1 MSILRQLL
9 LSITVAITVILLGS
23 LALNISAA
31 RDYLAG
37 QLQAQSTDA
46 AVSLALTLSQP
57 GNGEPVMQE
66 LLISALFDGGHFSR
80 VALTSPEHEPLIT
93 RQVEGAP
100 RYAAPDWFRAIVPIG
115 TKSASRAVT
124 DGWRQLGEVTV
135 TANDVYAWET
145 LWQSSLRMIWLVAA
159 AGLAW
164 TGFAFALVRWI
175 ERRLLAEISKQV
187 QAIGQ
192 GQLAGSDITA
202 RVPELAGVAQALN
215 QARARLRITAA
226 EQNAKVEA
234 LEIELNRD
242 ETTGVANRRYF
253 LNEFRRVLD
262 VNTDVEMDAETGQG
276 DVAPKAAPPHAHG
289 HVLILH
295 LHDLAGINR
304 HAGRRPTDQWLTA
317 TCQRLGEILQAPDA
331 SPQPLLA
338 RLNGADFA
346 ILLPDSEPTAASQL
360 AERIRAE
367 LLTTRIASG
376 ADEQCRWAISLTD
389 YAPGATI
396 SAILTRL
403 DQGLTRAEENGA
415 DEVALVS
422 TITSAT

>member
-23 LALNISAA
+23 LGLNINAA
-31 RDYLAG
+31 RVYLAG

-57 GNGEPVMQE
+57 GNGDPVMQE
-66 LLISALFDGGHFSR
+66 LLISAMFDGGHFSR
-80 VALTSPEHEPLIT
+80 IALTSPAREPLVV
-93 RQVEGAP
+93 RQVEGEP
-100 RYAAPDWFRAIVPIG
+100 RYAAPDWFRAIVPLG
-115 TKSASRAVT
+115 TKSAIRSVT
-124 DGWRQLGEVTV
+124 DGWRQIGELTV

-145 LWQSSLRMIWLVAA
+145 LWKSSLRMILLVGA

-164 TGFAFALVRWI
+164 MMFAFALVRWI
-175 ERRLLAEISKQV
+175 ERRLFAEISRQV

-192 GQLAGSDITA
+192 GQLAGGDITP
-202 RVPELAGVAQALN
+202 RVPELAGVTKALN
-215 QARARLRITAA
+215 QARERLRITAA
-226 EQNAKVEA
+226 EQEAKVEA
-234 LEIELNRD
+234 LELELNRD

-253 LNEFRRVLD
+253 LNEFRRALGQCD
-262 VNTDVEMDAETGQG
+262 ETSEGG
-276 DVAPKAAPPHAHG
+276 TPFIPSPNHMHG

-295 LHDLAGINR
+295 LNDLAGINR

-317 TCQRLGEILQAPDA
+317 TCRRLDEILQTPDFPC
-331 SPQPLLA
+331 PQPLLA

-346 ILLPDSEPTAASQL
+346 ILLPESEPAAAAAL

-367 LLTTRIASG
+367 LLCTRIAAG
-376 ADEQCRWAISLTD
+376 ENTLCCWAMSLAD

-396 SAILTRL
+396 SAVLTRL
-403 DQGLTRAEENGA
+403 DQGLTRAEESGV
-415 DEVALVS
+415 DGVALVS
-422 TITSAT
+422 G

>member
-23 LALNISAA
+23 LALNINAA

-57 GNGEPVMQE
+57 GNGDPVMQE
-66 LLISALFDGGHFSR
+66 LLISAMFDGGHFSR
-80 VALTSPEHEPLIT
+80 IALTSPAREPLVV
-93 RQVEGAP
+93 RQIEGAP
-100 RYAAPDWFRAIVPIG
+100 RYAAPDWFRAIVPLG
-115 TKSASRAVT
+115 TKSATRSVT
-124 DGWRQLGEVTV
+124 DGWRQIGELTV

-145 LWQSSLRMIWLVAA
+145 LWKSSLRMILLVSL

-164 TGFAFALVRWI
+164 MVFAFALVRWI
-175 ERRLLAEISKQV
+175 ERRLLAEISRQV

-192 GQLAGSDITA
+192 GQLTGGDITP
-202 RVPELAGVAQALN
+202 RVRELAGVTKALN
-215 QARARLRITAA
+215 QARERLRITAA
-226 EQNAKVEA
+226 EQEAKVEA
-234 LEIELNRD
+234 LELELNRD

-253 LNEFRRVLD
+253 LNEFRRALGQD
-262 VNTDVEMDAETGQG
+262 DGTAEANTPSAHTQN
-276 DVAPKAAPPHAHG
+276 HTHG

-317 TCQRLGEILQAPDA
+317 TCQRLDELLQTPD
-331 SPQPLLA
+331 SPCPQPLLA

-346 ILLPDSEPTAASQL
+346 VLLPESDRSSATKLS
-360 AERIRAE
+360 ERIRDE
-367 LLTTRIASG
+367 LSCTRIAAGENTLCCWAMSL
-376 ADEQCRWAISLTD
+376 ADYR
-389 YAPGATI
+389 PGATI
-396 SAILTRL
+396 SEVLTRL
-403 DQGLTRAEENGA
+403 DQGLTRAEEGGV
-415 DEVALVS
+415 DGVALVS
-422 TITSAT
+422 D

>member
-9 LSITVAITVILLGS
+9 LSITIALSVILLGS

-46 AVSLALTLSQP
+46 AVSLALSLSQP
-57 GNGEPVMQE
+57 GNSELVTQE
-66 LLISALFDGGHFSR
+66 LLISAMFDGGHFAR
-80 VALTSPEHEPLIT
+80 IVLVSPERQPLIT
-93 RQVEGAP
+93 REVEGAP
-100 RYAAPDWFRAIVPIG
+100 RYAAPRWFRTLMPIG
-115 TKSASRAVT
+115 TKSATRSVT
-124 DGWRQLGEVTV
+124 DGWRQLGDVTV

-145 LWQSSLRMIWLVAA
+145 LWASSLRMIGLVVA

-164 TGFAFALVRWI
+164 IAFAFMLVRWI
-175 ERRLLAEISKQV
+175 KRRLLAEISKQV

-192 GQLAGSDITA
+192 GQLHGGDITP
-202 RVPELAGVAQALN
+202 RVPELAGVARALN
-215 QARARLRITAA
+215 QARERLRITAA
-226 EQNAKVEA
+226 EQDAKVEA

-253 LNEFRRVLD
+253 LNEFRRAL
-262 VNTDVEMDAETGQG
+262 EAG
-276 DVAPKAAPPHAHG
+276 AG

-304 HAGRRPTDQWLTA
+304 HAGRRPTDQWLTT
-317 TCQRLGEILQAPDA
+317 TCQRLGEILAADPSQ
-331 SPQPLLA
+331 SQPLLA

-346 ILLPDSEPTAASQL
+346 ILLPESDQTAATEL
-360 AERIRAE
+360 AGRIRTY

-376 ADEQCRWAISLTD
+376 EGELCRWDMSLGGYT
-389 YAPGATI
+389 PGTTI
-396 SAILTRL
+396 SAVLTRL
-403 DQGLTRAEENGA
+403 DQGLTQAEENGEC
-415 DEVALVS
+415 EVVLV
-422 TITSAT
+422 TP